1 MKYLQS
7 ANYRTIAT
15 LLMISSLLLT
25 GCQPLEKRTK
35 ADDVLQDIRNTTV
48 IPDLGSYDPILQRK
62 SLNRILLSIE
72 KAPAITRNLL
82 VATLEDS
89 MIDART
95 KRVIC
100 TILAQEGDLR
110 VLVPLS
116 RMLAEGSLAEDDLL
130 ESALVQL
137 GERSVH
143 SVARVLSEGNVTAR
157 RNAASVLLSL
167 DVPYALDS
175 LQDRYQIEKDAEVRF
190 LCVCGLVQ
198 DARIESLSMLT
209 QALEDIDLEVRK
221 TAWGGLA
228 RKVRPP
234 PSIHYDPS
242 AKPGIRAIQAGQIRE
257 WLDKTRSEGHAL

>member
-1 MKYLQS
+1 MEYLQS
-7 ANYRTIAT
+7 AHCRTIAT

-25 GCQPLEKRTK
+25 GCQPGEKRTK
-35 ADDVLQDIRNTTV
+35 ADDVLQDIRTTTV
-48 IPDLGSYDPILQRK
+48 IPDLGSYDAKLQRK
-62 SLNRILLSIE
+62 SLDRILLSIE
-72 KAPAITRNLL
+72 KAPAITKNLL

-110 VLVPLS
+110 VLAPLS
-116 RMLAEGSLAEDDLL
+116 RMLAEGSVAEDDLL

-137 GERSVH
+137 GERSVQ

-157 RNAASVLLSL
+157 RNAASILLSL
-167 DVPYALDS
+167 EVPYALDS

-198 DARIESLSMLT
+198 DARSESLSILI
-209 QALEDIDLEVRK
+209 QALEDIDLEVRR

-228 RKVRPP
+228 RKLRPP
-234 PSIHYDPS
+234 PSIYYDPS
-242 AKPGIRAIQAGQIRE
+242 AKPTIRSIQAGQIRD
-257 WLDKTRSEGHAL
+257 WLDETRSAGYAL